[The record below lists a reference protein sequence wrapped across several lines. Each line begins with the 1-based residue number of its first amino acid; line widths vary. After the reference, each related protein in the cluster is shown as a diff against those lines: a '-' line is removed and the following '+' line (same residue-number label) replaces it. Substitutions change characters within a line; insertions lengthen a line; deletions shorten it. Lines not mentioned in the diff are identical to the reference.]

1 MIIVYYRTASNKCFA
16 SVANLFAAKKAGT
29 FLGKHAR
36 TLLPVGDSRE
46 EHTRKASHDLLF
58 CGFTTHTD
66 LMGDLLV
73 SAHLPDMDIVLGCT
87 GLMHRLGGRS
97 GFRIW
102 HMGWRCLFADW

>member
-1 MIIVYYRTASNKCFA
+1 MICCFA
-16 SVANLFAAKKAGT
+16 A
-29 FLGKHAR
+29 
-36 TLLPVGDSRE
+36 LLR
-46 EHTRKASHDLLF
+46 
-58 CGFTTHTD
+58 TD

-87 GLMHRLGGRS
+87 GLIHRLGGRS